1 MSIEIIVNSAD
12 TINNALNTLQN
23 NMAAD
28 IRMRIPGVTTA
39 AGVISLGF
47 TPATG
52 MYHLTTM
59 YQWIIPE
66 RRALWET
73 IMTSP
78 PGDFLEIYS
87 TDNVYDLMDVLERL
101 VVAEGPV
108 GGYRRRNRNKKSK
121 NRKSRNRKS
130 RNRKSRKM

>member
-1 MSIEIIVNSAD
+1 MSIEILVNSEV
-12 TINNALNTLQN
+12 TINNALNLLQDDGD
-23 NMAAD
+23 AD

-39 AGVISLGF
+39 AGVISLHF

-78 PGDFLEIYS
+78 PGDLLETYS
-87 TDNVYDLMDVLERL
+87 TDNEYDLRDVLQRL
-101 VVAEGPV
+101 VEAGGPV
-108 GGYRRRNRNKKSK
+108 GGYRRRNRNKKS
-121 NRKSRNRKS
+121 RKSKNRKS